1 MQKRRK
7 ELLRGR
13 FVLFLSGIPHID
25 RAVDAALAVAL
36 RVSADNVC
44 HFIPAH
50 TEIYL
55 IRPFQ
60 RIGERFGTGADASRS
75 ALVLVCAAP
84 SQHNLRLA
92 RGRSFTQR
100 ENASR
105 SDAPRSAGTI
115 ASSLIFPLRF
125 LSVISGWLL
134 KQKHPT
140 DVGCFCFGNRR
151 RHTLPGTCPRHTLC
165 FSSPL
170 ATECRAR
177 SPARNVFLFAS

>member
-1 MQKRRK
+1 MSKDVTLKLFVRPSSK
-7 ELLRGR
+7 ECSAYSNSLARVFGWTRNCISLL
-13 FVLFLSGIPHID
+13 FVL
-25 RAVDAALAVAL
+25 
-36 RVSADNVC
+36 
-44 HFIPAH
+44 
-50 TEIYL
+50 E
-55 IRPFQ
+55 
-60 RIGERFGTGADASRS
+60 TGVDASRS

-84 SQHNLRLA
+84 QRHTLRLA